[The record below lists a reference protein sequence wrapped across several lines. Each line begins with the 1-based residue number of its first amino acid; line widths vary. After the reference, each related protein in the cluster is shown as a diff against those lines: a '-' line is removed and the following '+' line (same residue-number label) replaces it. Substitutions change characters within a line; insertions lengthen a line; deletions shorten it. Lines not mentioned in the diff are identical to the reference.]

1 MVRFMAL
8 PDQQQLPFSKS
19 QKRQAQDSLRVDK
32 LLLTPEEAADALS
45 IGRSKVY
52 ELISDGRLPS
62 VRIDASRRVRTSALL
77 EFVERLQE
85 QREPPSLAQ
94 DRA

>member
-1 MVRFMAL
+1 MAL
-8 PDQQQLPFSKS
+8 PDQQPLPFPKS
-19 QKRQAQDSLRVDK
+19 QKRQAQISRRVNK

-45 IGRSKVY
+45 IGRSKLY

-62 VRIDASRRVRTSALL
+62 VRIDASRRVPISALL

-85 QREPPSLAQ
+85 SHEPGPGKSVG
-94 DRA
+94 

>member
-1 MVRFMAL
+1 MAL
-8 PDQQQLPFSKS
+8 PDQQPLPFPKS
-19 QKRQAQDSLRVDK
+19 QERKAQGSLRVDK

-62 VRIDASRRVRTSALL
+62 VRIDASRRVPISALL
-77 EFVERLQE
+77 EFVERLRE
-85 QREPPSLAQ
+85 QREPPSVAQ

>member
-1 MVRFMAL
+1 MAL
-8 PDQQQLPFSKS
+8 PDQPPLPFPKS
-19 QKRQAQDSLRVDK
+19 QKLQAQDSLRVDK
-32 LLLTPEEAADALS
+32 LLLTPEEAADVLS

-62 VRIDASRRVRTSALL
+62 VRIDASRRVPISALV
-77 EFVERLQE
+77 EFVEHLQE
-85 QREPPSLAQ
+85 QREPPSLAR

>member
-1 MVRFMAL
+1 MAL

-19 QKRQAQDSLRVDK
+19 QNRQAHDSLRVDK